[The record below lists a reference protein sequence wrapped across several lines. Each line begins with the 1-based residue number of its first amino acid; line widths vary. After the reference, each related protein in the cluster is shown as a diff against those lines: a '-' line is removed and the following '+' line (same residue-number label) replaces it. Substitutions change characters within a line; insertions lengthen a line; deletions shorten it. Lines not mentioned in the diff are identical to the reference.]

1 MATGCESSPAV
12 SSAPKRAKR
21 SVRHQLQLSFPS
33 DELRDS
39 CRTRMEHAKKLL
51 FSRKSVNNG
60 TLCSVS
66 WIGWKVS
73 LFMEQSSSSSS
84 SSRMRLFLVLQSLIL
99 LVSLLHKAK

>member
-21 SVRHQLQLSFPS
+21 SMHHQLQLSFPS

-39 CRTRMEHAKKLL
+39 CRTRLEHAKKLL
-51 FSRKSVNNG
+51 FSRKSVDNG
-60 TLCSVS
+60 TLCSLS

-73 LFMEQSSSSSS
+73 LFMEQSSSSS
-84 SSRMRLFLVLQSLIL
+84 RMMLFLVLQFLIL
-99 LVSLLHKAK
+99 LVSLLHKAKYQ